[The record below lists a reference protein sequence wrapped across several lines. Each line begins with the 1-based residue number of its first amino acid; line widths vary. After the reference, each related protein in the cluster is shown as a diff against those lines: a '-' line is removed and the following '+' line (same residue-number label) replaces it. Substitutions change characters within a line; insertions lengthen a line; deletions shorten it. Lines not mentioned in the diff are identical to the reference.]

1 MNTFGNIK
9 TNIEKTAVELTKDPK
24 FKKFIFEFNSLV
36 LKNKDI
42 CELYH
47 IYDDLSTSK
56 GLSTDIVN
64 DYINESV
71 EYSQILIESQ
81 TKNIDYLSS
90 WISSWNKSTENNY
103 SDIDNSIYN
112 TSIRNLESVLE
123 SKKNIKKTLLSE
135 NKVSEIKEGV
145 NLPLKTML
153 GIANKT
159 ISKQLSNLSEE
170 DKKELQSITTLS
182 KDDIKDEI
190 NSLKEEV
197 SSKLKLNLNE
207 STDSELTNAIQSTI
221 DKVNDAKC
229 DHYNLYKLRKLN
241 MGL

>member
-1 MNTFGNIK
+1 
-9 TNIEKTAVELTKDPK
+9 
-24 FKKFIFEFNSLV
+24 
-36 LKNKDI
+36 
-42 CELYH
+42 
-47 IYDDLSTSK
+47 
-56 GLSTDIVN
+56 
-64 DYINESV
+64 
-71 EYSQILIESQ
+71 
-81 TKNIDYLSS
+81 
-90 WISSWNKSTENNY
+90 
-103 SDIDNSIYN
+103 
-112 TSIRNLESVLE
+112 
-123 SKKNIKKTLLSE
+123 
-135 NKVSEIKEGV
+135 
-145 NLPLKTML
+145 ML

>member
-1 MNTFGNIK
+1 
-9 TNIEKTAVELTKDPK
+9 
-24 FKKFIFEFNSLV
+24 V
-36 LKNKDI
+36 LFR
-42 CELYH
+42 
-47 IYDDLSTSK
+47 S
-56 GLSTDIVN
+56 
-64 DYINESV
+64 
-71 EYSQILIESQ
+71 
-81 TKNIDYLSS
+81 
-90 WISSWNKSTENNY
+90 
-103 SDIDNSIYN
+103 
-112 TSIRNLESVLE
+112 
-123 SKKNIKKTLLSE
+123 
-135 NKVSEIKEGV
+135 
-145 NLPLKTML
+145 